1 MKYGRRGSSMEC
13 SAASLYI
20 TVALLTLSD
29 SAKPLPLKIL
39 TLCSTQL
46 VLAKGVGELR
56 VHGSL

>member
-1 MKYGRRGSSMEC
+1 MEC

>member
-29 SAKPLPLKIL
+29 SAKPLPLAII
-39 TLCSTQL
+39 TLCSEQL
-46 VLAKGVGELR
+46 VLAEGVGELR
-56 VHGSL
+56 VYDSG